1 MRCDG
6 AKACRWCSG
15 RVGALVC
22 NGRAALLLSHP
33 PERSEATPF
42 VCGGT
47 SQRGP
52 SPITGRPGRAGF
64 RAATVRQSRLGLL
77 LAMQTKHRIRW
88 PPTIDMEKLS
98 CIVLEDDFLPRSFLV
113 TR

>member
-6 AKACRWCSG
+6 PRPADGTAAESVVLCSA
-15 RVGALVC
+15 RPWAALVEKPWSF
-22 NGRAALLLSHP
+22 LYP
-33 PERSEATPF
+33 PGRSEAAPL

-64 RAATVRQSRLGLL
+64 RAAHCQTASSR
-77 LAMQTKHRIRW
+77 AC
-88 PPTIDMEKLS
+88 S
-98 CIVLEDDFLPRSFLV
+98 
-113 TR
+113 